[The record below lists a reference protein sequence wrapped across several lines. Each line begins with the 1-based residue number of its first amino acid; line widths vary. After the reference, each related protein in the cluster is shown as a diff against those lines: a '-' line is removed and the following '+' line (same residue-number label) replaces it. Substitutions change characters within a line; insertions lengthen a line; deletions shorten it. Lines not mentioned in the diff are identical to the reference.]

1 MKIFAFLLLTLSS
14 FVGAKEICV
23 DWEKKIEPDMQ
34 IAEADFTKETALRAH
49 KAIGELL
56 ESGKFEWFQP
66 LNLQKFIYG
75 YLLKKQALNAIEAR
89 GNQDIK
95 SLHAVTEFCQFIVED
110 AFYYD

>member
-1 MKIFAFLLLTLSS
+1 MKIFAFLLLILPSL
-14 FVGAKEICV
+14 VGATEICN

-34 IAEADFTKETALRAH
+34 IAESDFTKETALRAQ
-49 KAIGELL
+49 KAIGELI

-75 YLLKKQALNAIEAR
+75 YLLRKQALNAIEAR

-95 SLHAVTEFCQFIVED
+95 SLHAVKEFCKFIVED